1 MNRFFLPHLIFILA
15 SQVGAVTLL
24 AGPGPK
30 GNLVAQSRVEDKY
43 SESSGAAA
51 GHKRQEI
58 TSTALNVSGDH
69 VIKMCPSDRS
79 PVKTASTR
87 WPSGQGH
94 WNQRVLCTLVTLD
107 HPPSGISIGQA
118 ST

>member
-1 MNRFFLPHLIFILA
+1 MTLKKSTKRTQPPAALPHHRIPYK
-15 SQVGAVTLL
+15 VGFEAE
-24 AGPGPK
+24 K
-30 GNLVAQSRVEDKY
+30 D